1 MTDEHLLHNPHLS
14 DKPRV
19 LILANRIKPQVVE
32 AMRHFRPWLEDRCH
46 IVAEPDI
53 KTLFREAATDLPEAD
68 LAIVLGGDGT
78 LLSQARTLV
87 DLEIP
92 MIGVN
97 FGKVGFL
104 AEFSISDV
112 KHYWD
117 RIIHGECRMSRRLM
131 LDVMVYPA
139 GTPEW
144 GTIDL
149 VSHEVMPDPVFRSVS
164 LNDAAVTAGPPFRM
178 IEIELA
184 IEPKLTKS
192 SATTITGDGL
202 VIATPSGSTAYNLS
216 AGGPIVSPGIDG
228 ICISAIAPQSIAFRP
243 IVFNASC
250 DIWLKMSRVNEGTEL
265 VLDGQESFK
274 MKQGQQVLIKKHPRV
289 LKLVHNPDM
298 NYWQLLAKKM
308 HWAAR
313 PSRD

>member
-1 MTDEHLLHNPHLS
+1 MIEDATLYNPS
-14 DKPRV
+14 TGDKPRILV
-19 LILANRIKPQVVE
+19 LANRIKPQVVE
-32 AMRHFRPWLEDRCH
+32 AMHAFRPWLEDRAE
-46 IVAEPDI
+46 IVAEPDT
-53 KTLFREAATDLPEAD
+53 KSLFREAANDLPKAD
-68 LAIVLGGDGT
+68 FAIVLGGDGT

-104 AEFSISDV
+104 AEFSIADLKS
-112 KHYWD
+112 HWD
-117 RIIHGECRMSRRLM
+117 KILCGTCRMSRRMM
-131 LDVMVYPA
+131 LDVTVYPA
-139 GTPEW
+139 GAAEW
-144 GTIDL
+144 GDGDDAI
-149 VSHEVMPDPVFRSVS
+149 MPEPIFRAVS
-164 LNDAAVTAGPPFRM
+164 LNDAAVVAGPPFRM

-184 IEPKLTKS
+184 IEPKRTHS
-192 SATTITGDGL
+192 SATTINGDGL
-202 VIATPSGSTAYNLS
+202 IVATPSGSTAYNLA

-250 DIWLKMSRVNEGTEL
+250 EVWLKLNNANDGTEL
-265 VLDGQESFK
+265 VLDGQESCK
-274 MKQGQQVLIKKHPRV
+274 LKADQQILVKRHPNV

-298 NYWQLLAKKM
+298 NYWRLLAKKM

-313 PSRD
+313 PTRD

>member
-1 MTDEHLLHNPHLS
+1 MSDEHTRHNPEVPN
-14 DKPRV
+14 KPRI

-32 AMRHFRPWLEDRCH
+32 AMHSFRPWLEDRAE
-46 IVAEPDI
+46 IVAEPDT
-53 KTLFREAATDLPEAD
+53 KMLFREDAAELPKAD
-68 LAIVLGGDGT
+68 FAIVLGGDGT

-104 AEFSISDV
+104 AEFSIADIKRHWKCICS
-112 KHYWD
+112 
-117 RIIHGECRMSRRLM
+117 GGCRMSHRLM
-131 LDVMVYPA
+131 LDVMIFA
-139 GTPEW
+139 TGTPEW
-144 GTIDL
+144 GDG
-149 VSHEVMPDPVFRSVS
+149 EDEMPEPIFRSVS
-164 LNDAAVTAGPPFRM
+164 LNDAAVVAGPPFRM

-184 IEPKLTKS
+184 IEPKITRS
-192 SATTITGDGL
+192 SATTINGDGL
-202 VIATPSGSTAYNLS
+202 IVATPSGSTAYNLA

-243 IVFNASC
+243 IVFDADC
-250 DIWLKMSRVNEGTEL
+250 DVWLSLKHTNPGTEL
-265 VLDGQESFK
+265 VLDGQESCRLE
-274 MKQGQQVLIKKHPRV
+274 QGQQILIKKHPRV

-298 NYWQLLAKKM
+298 NYWGLLAKKM

>member
-1 MTDEHLLHNPHLS
+1 MTEIHDLHNPQITH
-14 DKPRV
+14 KPRIF
-19 LILANRIKPQVVE
+19 ILANRIKPQVVE
-32 AMRHFRPWLEDRCH
+32 AMHSFRPWLEERAD
-46 IVAEPDI
+46 IVAEPDMQ
-53 KTLFREAATDLPEAD
+53 TLFRETASDLPQAD
-68 LAIVLGGDGT
+68 LAVVLGGDGT
-78 LLSQARTLV
+78 LLSQARALV

-104 AEFSISDV
+104 AEFSIADLKRHWKCICS
-112 KHYWD
+112 
-117 RIIHGECRMSRRLM
+117 GACRMSKRMM
-131 LDVMVYPA
+131 LDVMVYDE

-144 GTIDL
+144 GDGDETI
-149 VSHEVMPDPVFRSVS
+149 MPKPIFRSVS
-164 LNDAAVTAGPPFRM
+164 LNDAAVVAGPPFRM

-184 IEPKLTKS
+184 IEPKQTKS
-192 SATTITGDGL
+192 SATTINGDGL
-202 VIATPSGSTAYNLS
+202 VVATPSGSTAYNLA

-250 DIWLKMSRVNEGTEL
+250 DVWLTLKRVNEGSEL
-265 VLDGQESFK
+265 VLDGQESK
-274 MKQGQQVLIKKHPRV
+274 PLCTGQQIYIRKHDRV